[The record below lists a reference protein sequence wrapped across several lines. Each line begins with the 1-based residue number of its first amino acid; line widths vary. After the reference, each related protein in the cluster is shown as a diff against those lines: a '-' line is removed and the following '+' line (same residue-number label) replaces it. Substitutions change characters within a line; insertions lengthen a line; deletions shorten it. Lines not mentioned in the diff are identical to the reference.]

1 MRKIDLSRIEAVKPF
16 INYEGENIQ
25 VEITE
30 ISQIPNGGIRYTLE
44 NLEDN
49 HIHFLKFY
57 MTEKGLPFYKKFIE
71 DTKIDEKI
79 GGYPTSLLGQR
90 LSIKTIFV
98 NQKAKITKIVEC
110 NEKIEAIE
118 QTGQTTQGEQT
129 QQQQQQQQQ
138 QQTTPNETYIPN
150 ETQF

>member
-1 MRKIDLSRIEAVKPF
+1 MKKINLSKVEAVKPF

-30 ISQIPNGGIRYTLE
+30 ISEIPNDGVRFTLE

-49 HIHFLKFY
+49 HIQFLKFY

-79 GGYPTSLLGQR
+79 ASYPSSLLGQQ
-90 LSIKTIFV
+90 LNIKTIYV
-98 NQKAKITKIVEC
+98 NEKAKITKIVEVG
-110 NEKIEAIE
+110 EKI
-118 QTGQTTQGEQT
+118 TTTQVQDENT
-129 QQQQQQQQQ
+129 
-138 QQTTPNETYIPN
+138 EDIPV
-150 ETQF
+150 